1 MSKGYYRHPTV
12 HGDRIVFVS
21 EDDLWSV
28 SIDGGSAV
36 RLTANAGEVSS
47 PHFSED
53 GKLLAFI
60 GHEEG
65 HSEVY
70 VMPSEGGAERRL
82 TYQGARVRVVGWHK
96 GKILFYSNY
105 GQPFRQDFWL
115 YSIDPQGGEPKRL
128 PYGLANSISFGK
140 QGVVLG
146 RKTMDLATWKR
157 YRGGTAGELWID
169 KDGSGEFCKLID
181 REGNYSHP
189 MWIGERIY
197 FLSDMDGIGNLYSV
211 QPDGKDLKQHSK
223 QNEYYVRN
231 ATTDGK
237 HIVYHSGADL
247 YIYNIKKDKE
257 LPVKI
262 EYHSPFIQRN
272 RKFVPPESYLH
283 GADINIGGSRLMVE
297 ARGKIFNLGNWE
309 GGVIQCGKPD
319 GIRYRLPRWL
329 NDGKRIVTVSDEGG
343 EEHLEVYDVQKN
355 ELLQRLD
362 SADFGRFSYLE
373 VSPQKDSDKLL
384 FANHR
389 NELFWMDLQEGKPV
403 LIARNEYSGMRN
415 ADWSPDGRWVAY
427 SNHISR
433 SISNIKL
440 YNLKKQKSYDVT
452 KPILED
458 EDPYFSPD
466 GKYLYFI
473 SYRVFNPAYDSL
485 HFDLGFPKGSLPYVI
500 TLAKDTKHP
509 TDKEPTALE
518 PDKPET
524 DNKKPPDP
532 KVKVDLNGIGERV
545 VPLPVN
551 ESKYGG
557 ISAVHNRVF
566 YLSYPHQ
573 GVMDVDDPFDPR
585 SKAVLKYFDLDKQK
599 EETLLSGVSGYLIS
613 SDGSALVALID
624 NKLRVISTK
633 AEPKSLSKDKK
644 ANRET
649 GWIDLN
655 RIKISIDPPKEW
667 KQMYAEAWR
676 LQRDYFWVED
686 MSGVD
691 WKRVFNRYAKLL
703 DRIASRNEFADLV
716 WEMQGELGTSHAYEW
731 GGDYKKRPVY
741 PLGRLGADLS
751 YDDKSK
757 AYVIKHNVQGDCWDK
772 KNPPPLLKPG
782 LNIKPGMLLKAINGI
797 SLSKTITPQQALVNL
812 AKQEVQLTIADE
824 DGKNERNVTVKTLAS
839 EQSLRYREWVER
851 NKQYVHKKSR
861 GRIGYI
867 HIPDMMGNGF
877 AEFHRHFF
885 AEHDKQGLIIDVRYN
900 GGGHVSQLLL
910 QKLAR
915 KTIGFDQTRWFG
927 YEPYP
932 DLSVDAPMVAVTNE
946 FAGSDGDIFSHTFKL
961 MKLGTLIG
969 KRTWGGVIGIS
980 PRDFLVDNS
989 MTTQPE
995 FSFWF
1000 KDVGWSVE
1008 NYGTDPDIEVDI
1020 SPKDYAENRDPQ
1032 LDKALELVK
1041 KQMKSYK
1048 YLKPDLES
1056 RPRLDLP

>member
-28 SIDGGSAV
+28 SIDSGRAV
-36 RLTANAGEVSS
+36 RLTANAGEVTS

-70 VMPSEGGAERRL
+70 VMPSDGGNEKRL
-82 TYQGARVRVVGWHK
+82 TYLGARVKVVGWHK
-96 GKILFYSNY
+96 GKIIFYSNH

-115 YSIDPQGGEPKRL
+115 YSIDPEGGAPEKL
-128 PYGLANSISFGK
+128 PYGLATGIGFGDK
-140 QGVVLG
+140 GVVLG
-146 RKTMDLATWKR
+146 RNTMDLATWKR

-169 KDGSGEFCKLID
+169 KDGSGEFCKLIE

-189 MWIGERIY
+189 MWIGDRIY
-197 FLSDMDGIGNLYSV
+197 FLSDMDGIGNLYSLK
-211 QPDGKDLKQHSK
+211 PDGTDLKKLSDQR
-223 QNEYYVRN
+223 EYYVRN

-237 HIVYHSGADL
+237 NIVYHSGADL
-247 YIYNIKKDKE
+247 YVYNIEKKRE
-257 LPVKI
+257 RQVEI
-262 EYHSPFIQRN
+262 EYRSPFIQRN
-272 RKFVPPESYLH
+272 RKFVSPERYFH
-283 GADINIGGSRLMVE
+283 GGDVNIGGSRLLVE
-297 ARGKIFNLGNWE
+297 ARGKVFNLGNWE
-309 GGVIQCGKPD
+309 GGVVQCGSRD

-329 NDGKRIVTVSDEGG
+329 NDGKRIITVSDEGG
-343 EEHLEVYDVQKN
+343 EEHLEVYEAHKN
-355 ELLQRLD
+355 ELLQKIE
-362 SADFGRFSYLE
+362 SSQFGRITNMN
-373 VSPQKDSDKLL
+373 VSPEKEADKIL
-384 FANHR
+384 FTNHR
-389 NELFWMDLQEGKPV
+389 NELYWMNIKEGKPL
-403 LIARNEYSGMRN
+403 LIERNEYSSMRD
-415 ADWSPDGRWVAY
+415 AAWSPDGKWIAY

-433 SISNIKL
+433 KVGIIKL
-440 YNLKKQKSYDVT
+440 YNLKKQKSYEIT

-458 EDPYFSPD
+458 VEPYFSPD

-473 SYRVFNPAYDSL
+473 SYRVFNPAYDTL

-500 TLAKDTKHP
+500 TLAKESKHP
-509 TDKEPTALE
+509 TDKEPAALQA
-518 PDKPET
+518 
-524 DNKKPPDP
+524 KKPDAEKSKDI
-532 KVKVDLNGIGERV
+532 KVKVELDGITERV
-545 VPLPVN
+545 VPLPVA
-551 ESKYGG
+551 ESIYGG
-557 ISAVHNRVF
+557 ISATAERIF
-566 YLSYPHQ
+566 YLSYPIQ
-573 GVMDVDDPFDPR
+573 GVLDADDPFDQQ
-585 SKAVLKYFDLDKQK
+585 ANATLKYFDLDKQK
-599 EETLLSGVSGYLIS
+599 EETLLTGVSGYMIS
-613 SDGSALVALID
+613 SDGSALVALIGK
-624 NKLRVISTK
+624 KLRVISTQTD
-633 AEPKSLSKDKK
+633 PKSLSKDKK
-644 ANRET
+644 ANRES
-649 GWIDLN
+649 GWVDLN
-655 RIKISIDPPKEW
+655 RIRISIDPPKEW

-691 WKRVFNRYAKLL
+691 WKRVYKRYYKLL

-741 PLGRLGADLS
+741 PLGYLGADLS
-751 YDDKSK
+751 YDEKSK
-757 AYVIKHNVQGDCWDK
+757 AYTIDHIVQGDCWDTK
-772 KNPPPLLKPG
+772 TPPPLKKPG
-782 LNIKPGMLLKAINGI
+782 LNIKEGMLLKAINGTT
-797 SLSKTITPQQALVNL
+797 LSKTITPQQALVNL
-812 AKQEVQLTIADE
+812 AKHEVQLTVADKN
-824 DGKNERNVTVKTLAS
+824 GKNERNITVKTIAN
-839 EQSLRYREWVER
+839 EQRVRYREWVER

-861 GRIGYI
+861 GKIGYI

-915 KTIGFDQTRWFG
+915 KTIGFDQSRWFG

-1020 SPKDYAENRDPQ
+1020 SPKDYAEGKDPQ

-1048 YLKPDLES
+1048 YLKPDLKS